1 MVLIRQIAMFYVNTE
16 IYCWSCLSCRLPML
30 RSTCLRCLHS
40 RSRQMTHAALSRST
54 VKVHILV
61 TFVVSSEQNWADKF
75 ISLETKSSY
84 LSVRHNSFCYLP
96 HLYVC
101 KVDFTLCVRDL
112 VWLMLFKTALENI
125 GIWNERKVLRQLL
138 NTYLFTSRC
147 IYFARET
154 CTSLL
159 YICYFDIPDLSDL
172 YEAKWI
178 SAILLI
184 SWIICHGRDGC
195 TLINNK
201 SAFLDV

>member
-1 MVLIRQIAMFYVNTE
+1 MFYVNTG

-101 KVDFTLCVRDL
+101 KVDFTLYVRDL
-112 VWLMLFKTALENI
+112 VWLNVVQNFIRKYWNMKWTESFETVVEYILVYESMYLFCTGNMYI
-125 GIWNERKVLRQLL
+125 ST
-138 NTYLFTSRC
+138 TYLLFWYPWFEWLVWSKMN
-147 IYFARET
+147 ISHST
-154 CTSLL
+154 C
-159 YICYFDIPDLSDL
+159 
-172 YEAKWI
+172 
-178 SAILLI
+178 
-184 SWIICHGRDGC
+184 WIICHGRDGC

>member
-1 MVLIRQIAMFYVNTE
+1 MPH
-16 IYCWSCLSCRLPML
+16 CLG
-30 RSTCLRCLHS
+30 
-40 RSRQMTHAALSRST
+40 QLSRCIFSWHSLWALNKT
-54 VKVHILV
+54 EPTNLSLWKLRVH
-61 TFVVSSEQNWADKF
+61 
-75 ISLETKSSY
+75 SY

-101 KVDFTLCVRDL
+101 KVDFTLYVRDL

-154 CTSLL
+154 RTSLL
-159 YICYFDIPDLSDL
+159 HICYFYIPDLSDL